1 MQTIIY
7 RDIALAILSGKD
19 GLKALQRDK
28 SPTPLQRDKSQTPLQ
43 KDKSPT
49 PLQLLVKEMPGETL
63 PQFNQYSLA
72 CTASVATFFWNLYDI
87 REFHIPYVANCD
99 IIYIVIT

>member
-1 MQTIIY
+1 MHTIIY

-19 GLKALQRDK
+19 GLKALQ
-28 SPTPLQRDKSQTPLQ
+28 S
-43 KDKSPT
+43 DKSPT

-72 CTASVATFFWNLYDI
+72 CTASVAIHFFWNLYDI
-87 REFHIPYVANCD
+87 REFHIPYVANHD
-99 IIYIVIT
+99 IIYVVIT

>member
-28 SPTPLQRDKSQTPLQ
+28 SPTPLQ
-43 KDKSPT
+43 
-49 PLQLLVKEMPGETL
+49 LLVKEMPGETF
-63 PQFNQYSLA
+63 PQSDQHSLA

-99 IIYIVIT
+99 IIYVVIT